1 RRADRKPILISR
13 IKVHRDQDMIVCLN
27 HAARMSVS
35 NLEPVISEC
44 SRKLECVFAR
54 THFSVCV
61 CAENNARAQ
70 RKNQN
75 EKPQATF
82 HLGDSLLSIFV
93 ISLST
98 ASLSFRT
105 SSALGAF
112 PSGNETSVS
121 SPVSCSL
128 TSLTRGS

>member
-1 RRADRKPILISR
+1 
-13 IKVHRDQDMIVCLN
+13 MIVWLK
-27 HAARMSVS
+27 HAARMSIS
-35 NLEPVISEC
+35 NLEPVISKC

-54 THFSVCV
+54 TYFSVCV

-93 ISLST
+93 ISLPT
-98 ASLSFRT
+98 ASLSFFT
-105 SSALGAF
+105 SSCARRLSLRKRNELLN
-112 PSGNETSVS
+112 SGELFAYIFDQRF
-121 SPVSCSL
+121 L
-128 TSLTRGS
+128 T

>member
-1 RRADRKPILISR
+1 
-13 IKVHRDQDMIVCLN
+13 
-27 HAARMSVS
+27 MSIS
-35 NLEPVISEC
+35 NLEPVISKR
-44 SRKLECVFAR
+44 SRKFERVFAR
-54 THFSVCV
+54 TYFSVCV
-61 CAENNARAQ
+61 CAENNAHAQ

-93 ISLST
+93 INLLT
-98 ASLSFRT
+98 ASLSFFT

-112 PSGNETSVS
+112 PSGNETSFS

-128 TSLTRGS
+128 TSLTRGSWRNSGEIALSFDCMK